1 VFLGGPNLKASVV
14 EPKRSPIIGAH
25 AHRHPLGSRDDRS
38 AGIAGLSDT
47 LPMPELDE
55 VISWQSAV
63 MDPLPNYFLKE
74 GRFHAQEQHHIIGFP
89 DGIESFPISGI
100 G

>member
-1 VFLGGPNLKASVV
+1 MFLGGPNLKASVV

-47 LPMPELDE
+47 LAMPELDE

-89 DGIESFPISGI
+89 DGIESFPIRGI